1 VLLHGNLHHDNIL
14 CAEREPWL
22 AIDPKGLIGE
32 LAYETG
38 ALLRNLWPAI
48 LAEPDPARLIARRI
62 DQLAEEVAFERA
74 RVRDW
79 GMAQAVLSAWWFI
92 EDGGAVPLL

>member
-1 VLLHGNLHHDNIL
+1 LPSPI
-14 CAEREPWL
+14 P
-22 AIDPKGLIGE
+22 
-32 LAYETG
+32 
-38 ALLRNLWPAI
+38 
-48 LAEPDPARLIARRI
+48 
-62 DQLAEEVAFERA
+62 LAEEVGFERA